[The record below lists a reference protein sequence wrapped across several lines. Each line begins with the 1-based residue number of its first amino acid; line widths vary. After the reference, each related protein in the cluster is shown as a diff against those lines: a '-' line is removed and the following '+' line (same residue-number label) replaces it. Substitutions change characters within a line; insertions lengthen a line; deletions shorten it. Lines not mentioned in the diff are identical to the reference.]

1 MQERQVSVA
10 VVILKKA
17 GMIYYKAFIGNVD
30 ASFVSRLRRH
40 ETTGDFYLC
49 LNLAVEKYAGSDNN
63 GWANDLFSV

>member
-1 MQERQVSVA
+1 
-10 VVILKKA
+10 
-17 GMIYYKAFIGNVD
+17 MIYYKAFIGNVD